1 MKTAKWTVVSGGVS
15 CAKDSKKQL
24 RLYMKKRRADNE
36 NRDMKEALL
45 IENFFSL
52 LSELFPKTE
61 GAGMRLNCFVYL
73 SYSSEAPTDLLIE
86 SLKEAGHR
94 VFAPRVENGEMVA
107 VEALEDFTLSSLG
120 IREPVGEPFEGELDI
135 SITPL
140 LAVDK
145 TGTRLGYGGGY
156 YDRFFEK
163 HNGVKKIG
171 YAFDFQVVDKVPS
184 EPFDKRLDYT
194 ITDKRVIK
202 HENK

>member
-52 LSELFPKTE
+52 LSELFPKME
-61 GAGMRLNCFVYL
+61 GAGVRLNCFVYL

-107 VEALEDFTLSSLG
+107 VEALEDFTLSSFG